1 MEITGRLF
9 EILPTESGE
18 SARGPWMRGGFVI
31 ETDEMYPKKVAF
43 NMFGED
49 RIAMT
54 NGIAL
59 NTPVTVTFA
68 PESRNYVDKNG
79 KTRWSTDLRC
89 IRVVP
94 AMMQTAAAPA
104 AAAAPATAAAPAP
117 AEPTPFASQPAD
129 SDDDLPF

>member
-1 MEITGRLF
+1 MDITGKLI

-18 SARGPWMRGGFVI
+18 SARGPWIRGGFVI

-49 RIAMT
+49 RVAMT

-79 KTRWSTDLRC
+79 KPRWSTDLRC
-89 IRVVP
+89 IRVIP
-94 AMMQTAAAPA
+94 AMMQAAAPV
-104 AAAAPATAAAPAP
+104 APAP
-117 AEPTPFASQPAD
+117 VQAATPAVEATPFASQPPA